1 MSPVHCTE
9 LFVDIRDPVAQ
20 IQQQTTSGEQISTIT
35 SSSTTPGSDKFT
47 KELTTSQ
54 HSTTEHAET
63 TSSTEAESYFT
74 STYVINSTSTSE
86 KNTKVSSSKTVEN
99 ESHASSTI
107 KDLGILNGSVIS
119 GDSLVEN
126 LNQTWAENDVDTV
139 GTHSVVSDTKTTA
152 EITQVWKETK
162 DKTGEVEGTIPKTV
176 HTHLFHSPFHKFT
189 VDSIVNL
196 IIGLLVLCVFIVI
209 LIIMG
214 FVCWKQQKIYN
225 DKYQE
230 LKLFVETHY
239 RVKYVNKGMP
249 SKRCV
254 ESP

>member
-1 MSPVHCTE
+1 M
-9 LFVDIRDPVAQ
+9 
-20 IQQQTTSGEQISTIT
+20 
-35 SSSTTPGSDKFT
+35 
-47 KELTTSQ
+47 
-54 HSTTEHAET
+54 
-63 TSSTEAESYFT
+63 
-74 STYVINSTSTSE
+74 INSTSTSE
-86 KNTKVSSSKTVEN
+86 KNTKVSSSKPAEN
-99 ESHASSTI
+99 ESNASSTI

-162 DKTGEVEGTIPKTV
+162 DKTGEVEGTVPKTV

-239 RVKYVNKGMP
+239 RAKYVNKGMP

>member
-1 MSPVHCTE
+1 M
-9 LFVDIRDPVAQ
+9 
-20 IQQQTTSGEQISTIT
+20 
-35 SSSTTPGSDKFT
+35 
-47 KELTTSQ
+47 
-54 HSTTEHAET
+54 
-63 TSSTEAESYFT
+63 
-74 STYVINSTSTSE
+74 INSTSTSE
-86 KNTKVSSSKTVEN
+86 KNTKVSSSKPAEN
-99 ESHASSTI
+99 ETNASSTI

-162 DKTGEVEGTIPKTV
+162 DKTGEVEGTVPKTV

-214 FVCWKQQKIYN
+214 FVCCKQQKIYN

-239 RVKYVNKGMP
+239 RAKYVNKGMP